1 MSTEEKQSPA
11 KKDVG
16 EPHGDFRADSN
27 FLLGFFEEKDGA
39 LLYRY
44 DAERLIIEPWGENSL
59 RVRAT
64 KEPEMPQELWALVG
78 NPEKTDT
85 KVEIHPY
92 SAEITNGK
100 IRAEVNNIGKITF
113 YNAEGKLLL
122 EEYWRNRQDMF
133 AKTTSSLEVEGREFK
148 PIIGGDYQLTM
159 RFESN
164 PDEKIYGMG
173 QYQQKFLN
181 LKGAELELAH
191 RNSQASVPFMI
202 SSLGYGFLWNNP
214 AVGKVNFNKNITSW
228 IALSTKKL
236 DYWITAGDTP
246 KEIEEAYA
254 NATGKVPMMPEYG
267 MGFWQCKLRYRTQDE
282 ILEVAR
288 EYKKRG
294 IPLDVIVVDFF
305 HWPFQ
310 GDWRFDPIYFPDPDA
325 MIREL
330 KDMNIELM
338 VSIWPMV
345 DYRSENF
352 KEMMA
357 KGLLT
362 RVEKGVRIDNTYCGN
377 TIQYDPTNPEAREY
391 VWGKVKKNYYDKG
404 VHIFWLDEAEPEYTV
419 YDFENYRYHLG
430 PNVQVGN
437 VYPLMYAKTF
447 FDGMRKEGQEK
458 IVNLLRCAWAGSQ
471 RYGALVWSGDIHST
485 FDSLQNQFAA
495 GLNMGIAGIP
505 WWTTDIGGFFGGDIR
520 DPEFREVLVRWFEYG
535 TFCPVMRLHGY
546 RMPYQPKLG
555 NTPSSECTSG
565 APNEIW
571 SYGEDNYEI
580 LKRYIGYREHMR
592 PYIRTLMKAAHEKG
606 DPVMRPLFYD
616 FPDDPKCW
624 ENEKQFMFG
633 PDCLVTP
640 VMTKAQKTAEVYL
653 PEGAEW
659 TDVWTGKKYSGGMTV
674 TVETPIDQIPLFGRN
689 GFSITD

>member
-254 NATGKVPMMPEYG
+254 DAAGKVPMMPEYG

-653 PEGAEW
+653 PEGVEW